1 MSDVVP
7 ASPTRPDPY
16 KNYAF
21 FVFLDAHTKPEPG
34 ITPAAAVS
42 GVGPVRRYSDVV
54 EYRDG
59 ANAIAVKGVGRTHY
73 DAVVL
78 TKGITQDAEF
88 EDWAN
93 AVQVLT
99 NGIPS
104 TSLAN
109 LRKNIA
115 IVLLNEERQP
125 VRRYVFYRCWVSE
138 YQALPFLDAG
148 TSMTA
153 FERITVQNE
162 GWERDTTLAE
172 PQAQ

>member
-1 MSDVVP
+1 MSDLFP
-7 ASPTRPDPY
+7 ANPNRLDPY
-16 KNYAF
+16 KSYAF
-21 FVFLDAHTKPEPG
+21 LVYLGANTR
-34 ITPAAAVS
+34 PAAAVS
-42 GVGPVRRYSDVV
+42 GVGPVRRYTDVV

-59 ANAIAVKGVGRTHY
+59 GDALTRKGLGRTHY
-73 DAVVL
+73 DPVVL
-78 TKGITQDAEF
+78 TRGITHNAEF

-93 AVQVLT
+93 AAQVVI
-99 NGIPS
+99 NGNPS

-109 LRKNIA
+109 LRKDMA

-148 TSMTA
+148 ASTTA
-153 FERITVQNE
+153 FEHITIENE

-172 PQAQ
+172 PHEQ